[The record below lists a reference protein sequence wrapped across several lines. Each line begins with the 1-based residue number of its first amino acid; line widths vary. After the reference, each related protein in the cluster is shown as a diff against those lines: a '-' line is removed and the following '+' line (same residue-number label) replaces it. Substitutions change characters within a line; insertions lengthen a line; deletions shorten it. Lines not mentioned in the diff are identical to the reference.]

1 MYRNDIDFIKKWFLQ
16 ETPKPLILRGARQVG
31 KSTLVRLFCNK
42 YKIDLVEINFEKIKL
57 QEIEESDHFSINRV
71 IQEIEIKAGK
81 KINMDSCLFLDEI
94 QAQPLVLNRLR
105 YFYED
110 KPGLKVI
117 AAGSLMEVV
126 LNNEDFSMP
135 VGRVIYHEMGPMTFT
150 EFLLAKE
157 ENIFLDQL
165 QNADI
170 DNPLLEAAL
179 QKGIEL
185 LKEYY
190 FVGGMPEAVNIYCNG
205 GSFEEISE
213 VHQSIIQ
220 TYRDD
225 IPKYSKAGQSSN
237 VNDLFEYTAAHLGEK
252 VIFSNVS
259 KTHSSRVKKAINL
272 LAKAGVILKTTFNNC
287 NGMPLK
293 AGEDDNICKLF
304 FLDIGLYNAMMGV
317 GWSDIFQLNSEELLI
332 KGKMAE
338 QFIAQHLKLLNPQ
351 YPNSGLYYWLSEKRK
366 GAAEVDFVIAF
377 KSRILPV
384 EIKSGKTGKMKSL
397 WQYIAKKNIDYAI
410 RMDLA
415 YRKNYLSKV
424 SHKVYVKGE
433 MVSASSLLLGLPL
446 FCIEYLPKYLE
457 DMDMP

>member
-1 MYRNDIDFIKKWFLQ
+1 MYRNNIRFLRNWSLH

-31 KSTLVRLFCNK
+31 KSTLVRLFCEK
-42 YKIDLVEINFEKIKL
+42 YEIDLVEINFEKIKL
-57 QEIEESDHFSINRV
+57 KEIDESDFFSIDKVVQEIEV
-71 IQEIEIKAGK
+71 KLGK
-81 KINMDSCLFLDEI
+81 KIGMGSCLFLDEI

-135 VGRVIYHEMGPMTFT
+135 VGRVVYHELGPMTFT

-170 DNPLLEAAL
+170 NNTLLEAAL

-190 FVGGMPEAVNIYCNG
+190 FVGGMPEAVKLYCNG

-213 VHQSIIQ
+213 IHQSIIQ

-237 VNDLFEYTAAHLGEK
+237 INDLFEYTAAHLGEK
-252 VIFSNVS
+252 VIFSDVTN
-259 KTHSSRVKKAINL
+259 THSSRVKKAINL
-272 LAKAGVILKTTFNNC
+272 LAKAGVILKTTYNNC

-317 GWSDIFQLNSEELLI
+317 RWSDLFQLNPEELLI

-338 QFIAQHLKLLNPQ
+338 QFIAQHLKFLNPQ
-351 YPNSGLYYWLSEKRK
+351 NPNAGLYYWLSEKRK

-377 KSRILPV
+377 NSRILPV

-397 WQYIAKKNIDYAI
+397 WQYIAKKSADYVV

-415 YRKNYLSKV
+415 FRKNYLSRV

-433 MVSASSLLLGLPL
+433 MVNASSLLIALPL
-446 FCIEYLPKYLE
+446 FCIEYLPEYLE